1 MADDLS
7 KKIDDFQGLLQKKRS
22 GGGLKEQALES
33 AQEPANAAKEYLFN
47 MSGEVMFACMV
58 CGALGFA
65 YLKYGHRQRRAIP
78 FCCGLALVVF
88 PYLVKD
94 LTLILSIGLGI
105 AFLPLLLKLIIR

>member
-7 KKIDDFQGLLQKKRS
+7 KKLDNFQGLLNKKKGARPLES
-22 GGGLKEQALES
+22 QALES
-33 AQEPANAAKEYLFN
+33 QEAGDAAKEYLFN

-65 YLKYGHRQRRAIP
+65 YLKFGYKQKRIIP
-78 FCCGLALVVF
+78 FTCGLALVIF

-94 LTLILSIGLGI
+94 LSLILSIGLGI
-105 AFLPLLLKLIIR
+105 AFLPLLLKLILR